1 MFGVQDERRG
11 GITMKKIFI
20 VALLVASL
28 TIFASF
34 RDIPKGHWAEEYVK
48 RLAEIGIVTGFP
60 DGTYRGDESVTRY
73 QIALLIVRT
82 LNYLDGVMKELLN
95 TPTAKIN
102 SVEEVLNI
110 LKNDI
115 ETLKN
120 KVEIL
125 EGYSNLIYDTVNSK
139 ADKTDVEVLYEEIE
153 KLGSVLDQLREYI
166 DLVYETTGTR
176 ASQEDVDNLKELLE
190 QTREALEKEIEEL
203 RVQLQDLLIN
213 LELHESDIIKLY
225 ELVNGLSDKFLYTD
239 SDGNQR
245 EVNLAELRQN
255 LEEFAQNLSELEVRL
270 LNIEN
275 TLSTGLPAIRDIV
288 YGLSEEI
295 KGVETS
301 AAAYT
306 DVMVE
311 QLRMEM
317 TERCD
322 ELLSELDVLRA
333 GLKELE
339 ERLNSA
345 QEMLTDA
352 ILGLQE
358 QVSEISLKLDTL
370 NDFVVNFRNEVLERI
385 EVLEIKVSLLE
396 DQILSVEQVLSE
408 SKVGK
413 DEFED
418 AMAKIRE
425 EVDTKIFKQ
434 DQKLE
439 SAMKEL
445 SNQVALN
452 KEEVGKVRKETEEL
466 KKESEELRR
475 IATLGAVTGVIGLIL
490 GVISVGRLF
499 GWW

>member
-1 MFGVQDERRG
+1 
-11 GITMKKIFI
+11 MKKIFI
-20 VALLVASL
+20 VALLVTSL

-82 LNYLDGVMKELLN
+82 LNYLDGVMKELLI

-102 SVEEVLNI
+102 SVEEGLTI
-110 LKNDI
+110 LRNDI

-120 KVEIL
+120 NVEIL
-125 EGYSNLIYDTVNSK
+125 QEYSNLIYDTVNSK

-153 KLGSVLDQLREYI
+153 KLGSVLDRLREYI
-166 DLVYETTGTR
+166 ELVYETTGTR
-176 ASQEDVDNLKELLE
+176 ASQKDVDNLKELVE
-190 QTREALEKEIEEL
+190 QTREALEREIEEL
-203 RVQLQDLLIN
+203 RVQLQDVLIN

-225 ELVNGLSDKFLYTD
+225 ELVNGLSDKFVYTD
-239 SDGNQR
+239 SEGNQK
-245 EVNLAELRQN
+245 EVNLAELKKN
-255 LEEFAQNLSELEVRL
+255 LEGFAQDLSELEVRL

-311 QLRMEM
+311 QLRTEM
-317 TERCD
+317 AERCD

-333 GLKELE
+333 GLKDLE
-339 ERLNSA
+339 ERLNSV

-352 ILGLQE
+352 VLGLQE

-370 NDFVVNFRNEVLERI
+370 NGFVVNFRNEALERI
-385 EVLEIKVSLLE
+385 EILEMKVSLLE
-396 DQILSVEQVLSE
+396 DQIVNVEQVLSE
-408 SKVGK
+408 SKVGR

-418 AMAKIRE
+418 AMVKVMEEMDAKILR
-425 EVDTKIFKQ
+425 Q

-439 SAMKEL
+439 SAVKEL
-445 SNQVALN
+445 SNQLALN
-452 KEEVGKVRKETEEL
+452 KEELGKSQKETEALKGEL
-466 KKESEELRR
+466 EKSKKESEELRT
-475 IATLGAVTGVIGLIL
+475 IAALGAVTGVIGLIL
-490 GVISVGRLF
+490 GVISVGKVF